1 VPARP
6 AAAPNPIRDSH
17 GKIELMSAD
26 PGLRPGSFASGARLV
41 GVGMVKAGVVSS
53 VVLVVSV
60 DPVLV
65 VEPRLV
71 LVVEPPVVEV
81 VEPEEEVVEG
91 WVVDVVTMGRV
102 VVV

>member
-1 VPARP
+1 
-6 AAAPNPIRDSH
+6 
-17 GKIELMSAD
+17 
-26 PGLRPGSFASGARLV
+26 
-41 GVGMVKAGVVSS
+41 MVKAGVGSR

-81 VEPEEEVVEG
+81 VEPEEVVVEG
-91 WVVDVVTMGRV
+91 RVLDVVTMGRV